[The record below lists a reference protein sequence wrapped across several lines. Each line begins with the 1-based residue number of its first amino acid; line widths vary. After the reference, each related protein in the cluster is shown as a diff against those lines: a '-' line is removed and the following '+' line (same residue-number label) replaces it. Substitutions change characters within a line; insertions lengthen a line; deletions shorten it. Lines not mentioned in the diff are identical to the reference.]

1 MATTTKKAVKA
12 EEPEVQAEAVK
23 AEESAAKEKMIHV
36 IFPFQ
41 EQAPDTFYYS
51 INGRDFYIDSKAA
64 MTEGVDVPEVLYE
77 VIKNSRKQVIAA
89 AEKKKQLANVETE
102 A

>member
-1 MATTTKKAVKA
+1 MATTTKA
-12 EEPEVQAEAVK
+12 EE
-23 AEESAAKEKMIHV
+23 KEKMVHI

-51 INGRDFYIDSKAA
+51 VNGRDFYIDSKAA

-77 VIKNSRKQVIAA
+77 VIKNSRAQVIAA
-89 AEKKKQLANVETE
+89 AERKKQLASVETE

>member
-1 MATTTKKAVKA
+1 MATTDKA
-12 EEPEVQAEAVK
+12 EE
-23 AEESAAKEKMIHV
+23 KEKMVHI

-51 INGRDFYIDSKAA
+51 VNGRDFYIDSKAA

-77 VIKNSRKQVIAA
+77 VIKNSRAQVIAA
-89 AEKKKQLANVETE
+89 AEKKKQLASVETE

>member
-1 MATTTKKAVKA
+1 MDTTTKA
-12 EEPEVQAEAVK
+12 EE
-23 AEESAAKEKMIHV
+23 KEKMVHI

-51 INGRDFYIDSKAA
+51 VNGRDFYIDSKAA

-77 VIKNSRKQVIAA
+77 VIKNSRAQVIAA
-89 AEKKKQLANVETE
+89 AKKKKQLASVETE

>member
-12 EEPEVQAEAVK
+12 EEPEVKAEAVK
-23 AEESAAKEKMIHV
+23 AEEPAKEKMIHV

-64 MTEGVDVPEVLYE
+64 MTDGVDVPEVLYE